1 MIEQDRNCMKG
12 ESMKEQEINW
22 EMFECHI
29 REALG
34 SLNNLYEYIKAKRDG
49 GKPEREMT
57 IGQFAAEYEH
67 VYHHLNFGWNTRMM
81 DWQTAD
87 TDFET
92 NEKMPDAFKM
102 ELPILIGMKED
113 KRPLVVDLASLPHIL
128 IAGACGQGKTTFL
141 ESMLQGF
148 VSQFAPEEVGFVL
161 YDEKCV
167 EFVGWEN
174 SEYLEMPI
182 AHNTKEAMAALKMLE
197 GEMDI
202 RLKMLASS
210 GFGNI
215 HAFNHREGGIGRFKY
230 LIFVADEICDLIATE
245 GKRVVSI
252 ISRLT
257 AMGRAV
263 GIHLVLATQ
272 RPDIRVLSGRLK
284 ANIQARIA
292 FKTCTALDSERIV
305 GERGAEELKGRGDL
319 LFSCELGKVVRAQ
332 GVYVPCKDEPAST
345 IEDQESLSK
354 DYQRAVEY
362 AHHKKRVFISSL
374 QQDLGFGYNRAAK
387 IYELMKENGLVKN

>member
-1 MIEQDRNCMKG
+1 MKT
-12 ESMKEQEINW
+12 QEINW
-22 EMFECHI
+22 EMFERHV

-34 SLNNLYEYIKAKRDG
+34 SLNNIYEYIKTKRDG

-57 IGQFAAEYEH
+57 LGQLAAEYEH
-67 VYHHLNFGWNTRMM
+67 VYHHLNFGWNTRML
-81 DWQTAD
+81 DWKTAESD
-87 TDFET
+87 IERH
-92 NEKMPDAFKM
+92 EEMPKDFKM
-102 ELPILIGMKED
+102 ELPILVGLKED
-113 KRPLVVDLASLPHIL
+113 KSPLVVDLASLPHIL
-128 IAGACGQGKTTFL
+128 IAGTCGQGKTTFL

-148 VSQFAPEEVGFVL
+148 TSTMTSEEVRFVL

-167 EFVGWEN
+167 EFTGWED
-174 SEYLEMPI
+174 SEYLEGRI
-182 AHNTKEAMAALKMLE
+182 AHNTKEVVSALKMLE

-202 RLKMLASS
+202 RLNMLASS
-210 GFGNI
+210 GCGNI
-215 HAFNHREGGIGRFKY
+215 AAFNHREGGHGRFTY
-230 LIFVADEICDLIATE
+230 LIFVADEICDLIAYE
-245 GKRVVSI
+245 GKRVLPI

-257 AMGRAV
+257 AMGRAA

-272 RPDIRVLSGRLK
+272 RPACNILSDRLK
-284 ANIQARIA
+284 TNIQARIA
-292 FKTCTALDSERIV
+292 FKTYSAADSERIV
-305 GERGAEELKGRGDL
+305 GVSGAENLKGRGDL

-362 AHHKKRVFISSL
+362 AHHKKRVSISSL

-387 IYELMKENGLVKN
+387 ICEMMKERTDHGRAKDD

>member
-12 ESMKEQEINW
+12 ESMKEQELNW
-22 EMFECHI
+22 EMFECHV

-57 IGQFAAEYEH
+57 LGQFAAEYEH

-87 TDFET
+87 AGSET

-102 ELPILIGMKED
+102 ELPILIGLKED
-113 KRPLVVDLASLPHIL
+113 KRPLVVDLTSLPHIL

-167 EFVGWEN
+167 EFAGWED
-174 SEYLEMPI
+174 SEYLETPI
-182 AHNTKEAMAALKMLE
+182 AHNTKEAMSALKMLE

-202 RLKMLASS
+202 RLKMLARS
-210 GFGNI
+210 GCGNI
-215 HAFNHREGGIGRFKY
+215 ATFNHREGGHGRFTY
-230 LIFVADEICDLIATE
+230 LIFVADEICDLIAYE
-245 GKRVVSI
+245 GKRVLPI

-257 AMGRAV
+257 AMGRAA

-272 RPDIRVLSGRLK
+272 RPACNILSDRLK
-284 ANIQARIA
+284 TNIQARIA
-292 FKTCTALDSERIV
+292 FKTYSAADSERIV
-305 GERGAEELKGRGDL
+305 GVSGAENLKGRGSL
-319 LFSCELGKVVRAQ
+319 LFTRELGKVMRLQ
-332 GVYVPCKDEPAST
+332 GV
-345 IEDQESLSK
+345 
-354 DYQRAVEY
+354 
-362 AHHKKRVFISSL
+362 
-374 QQDLGFGYNRAAK
+374 K
-387 IYELMKENGLVKN
+387 I